1 MGRFCKYGVALL
13 LLLQCLFAAAQSG
26 GWNDALD
33 RYDQICRRCAQWRT
47 RLSQGES
54 VPKDSLSTM
63 LRELSDLKTQLQ
75 GTLGEMTP
83 GQRRRFE
90 AIRDAYAGIEAEP
103 DPGIL
108 GEVSLQAD
116 ASSGTPAIPSPPAAS
131 APARRHHW
139 MAGAVAGVIPDR
151 SYGILAGYGYGCIGF
166 FVKARSN
173 FRTRAFAYDCRSD
186 GTTEDGYVWTDGST
200 SLSRHQI
207 TLDLFYTPWKP
218 LSLYLGGGY
227 GARTLCWRDTSGQ
240 WARVSDRSFRGF
252 ALDFGVLVRP
262 VPKKGWDSLTLLLGG
277 SWIPARYVDGE
288 IGIAW
293 NF

>member
-1 MGRFCKYGVALL
+1 MGRFCKYGVALV

-47 RLSQGES
+47 RLAQGES

-63 LRELSDLKTQLQ
+63 LQELSDLKAQLQ

-90 AIRDAYAGIEAEP
+90 AIRDAYAGIETQPA
-103 DPGIL
+103 PGIR
-108 GEVSLQAD
+108 EAAALQANVS
-116 ASSGTPAIPSPPAAS
+116 AGNAQEAGVTGVTRIAGEPSAT
-131 APARRHHW
+131 APVRLHRW
-139 MAGAVAGVIPDR
+139 LAGAVVGVIPDR
-151 SYGILAGYGYGCIGF
+151 SYGILAGYGYGSIGF

-173 FRTRAFAYDCRSD
+173 FRTRAFAYDCRSN
-186 GTTEDGYVWTDGST
+186 GTTEEGYIWTDGST

-227 GARTLCWRDTSGQ
+227 GARTLCWRDTSGE

-252 ALDFGVLVRP
+252 VHDIERQLNSP
-262 VPKKGWDSLTLLLGG
+262 
-277 SWIPARYVDGE
+277 E
-288 IGIAW
+288 
-293 NF
+293 